1 MLGQALRPVSCP
13 PSWNRVFHVRSST
26 GQTWV
31 PDEPHGVAIVDFPRR
46 RRRAAVEDGVNWC
59 VYAAVSPAVDL
70 GDGTL
75 RPWEVLVGTRSY
87 VSVSPP
93 EFVVHLP
100 MMYSVSLQYF
110 DGDHPQFVRDQVDWL
125 TRFRTIDINN
135 AIFRRVLRL
144 LEGVETT
151 VYLFDRASNLERTI
165 RTRSAAAE
173 IDATAANFP
182 FHLVEIATGPVAGSS
197 LHPYMMAT

>member
-1 MLGQALRPVSCP
+1 M
-13 PSWNRVFHVRSST
+13 
-26 GQTWV
+26 
-31 PDEPHGVAIVDFPRR
+31 PDEPHAVANVDLPRR
-46 RRRAAVEDGVNWC
+46 GQGAVAGQGVDWC

-93 EFVVHLP
+93 EFVVRLP
-100 MMYSVSLQYF
+100 MMYSVSHQYF
-110 DGDHPQFVRDQVDWL
+110 DEQHAQFVRDQVEWM
-125 TRFRTIDINN
+125 TKFRTIDINN
-135 AIFRRVLRL
+135 AIFRGVLRL

-173 IDATAANFP
+173 IDATAAASP

-197 LHPYMMAT
+197 LHPYMMAI